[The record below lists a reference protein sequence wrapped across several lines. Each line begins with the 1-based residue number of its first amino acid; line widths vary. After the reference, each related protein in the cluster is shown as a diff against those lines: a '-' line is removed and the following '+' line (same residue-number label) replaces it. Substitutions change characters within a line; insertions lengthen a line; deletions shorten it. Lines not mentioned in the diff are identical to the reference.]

1 MKLRLLTDIDML
13 LMVEKSIEG
22 GICNATDRY
31 AKTNNR
37 YMKDY
42 DKNKELSHLNYW
54 GVNNLYGLVMSQKL
68 PVNNFEWTKD
78 TSPFNG
84 DFIKNYNEKVLK
96 DTFLKLMFNTQKNYL
111 NLIMTY
117 HFYLKKRNLKK
128 LKSLSLIYMIKINM
142 LFT

>member
-13 LMVEKSIEG
+13 LMVEKYIEG
-22 GICNATDRY
+22 GRCNATDRY

-78 TSPFNG
+78 TSQFNG
-84 DFIKNYNEKVLK
+84 DFIKNYNEKSAERY
-96 DTFLKLMFNTQKNYL
+96 FLEVDVQYPEKLSEPHNDVPFL
-111 NLIMTY
+111 PE
-117 HFYLKKRNLKK
+117 RKK
-128 LKSLSLIYMIKINM
+128 LKKVEKVVTNLHDKN
-142 LFT
+142 

>member
-1 MKLRLLTDIDML
+1 MKLRLLTDIDTL
-13 LMVEKSIEG
+13 LMVEKYIEG

-78 TSPFNG
+78 TSQFNG
-84 DFIKNYNEKVLK
+84 DFIKNYNEKSAERQ
-96 DTFLKLMFNTQKNYL
+96 FLEVDVQYPEKLSEPHNDVPFL
-111 NLIMTY
+111 PE
-117 HFYLKKRNLKK
+117 RKK
-128 LKSLSLIYMIKINM
+128 LKNVEKLVTNLHDKN
-142 LFT
+142 